1 MRISSLRYFYEVAQ
15 LKSISKVSKDLH
27 ISQPALSHKLFTLEK
42 ELGVT
47 LFERSNRG
55 VELTTKG
62 EILYRYSKEILN
74 THDNL
79 IQEISLESYS
89 KKEVKINV
97 SSVYANFFVTSMAKE
112 LSEIFKGFDI
122 SINRYLQSSEKVR
135 LLHNKADVVIGCSKI
150 NDDDLISDYIGRN
163 KLLLVSNQFIECD
176 KINKKSI
183 ALLDDSMSAFDIK
196 WKGFDKINAS
206 FKTDSLDMIK
216 EYLKNPDTAAIV
228 PKVAVEEELRLGKLT
243 ILCSED
249 QDRYYNLF
257 MTYRKDIGNNLKK
270 KIKIFKQELENRLDE
285 EDINSLIQRRK

>member
-74 THDNL
+74 TYDNL
-79 IQEISLESYS
+79 IEEISSESYS
-89 KKEVKINV
+89 KKEIKINV

-135 LLHNKADVVIGCSKI
+135 LLHNKADIVIGCSKI

-163 KLLLVSNQFIECD
+163 KLLLVSNQFVECD

-183 ALLDDSMSAFDIK
+183 ALLDDSMSASYLK
-196 WKGFDKINAS
+196 SKGLDKINAS

-216 EYLKNPDTAAIV
+216 EYLKNPNTAAIV
-228 PKVAVEEELRLGKLT
+228 PKVAVEEELKLGKLT
-243 ILCSED
+243 ILCSEK

-257 MTYRKDIGNNLKK
+257 ITYRKDIGDNLKK
-270 KIKIFKQELENRLDE
+270 KIKIFKQELENRLDKD
-285 EDINSLIQRRK
+285 DINLLI

>member
-27 ISQPALSHKLFTLEK
+27 ISQPALSHQLFSLEK

-62 EILYRYSKEILN
+62 EILYRYSEEILN

-79 IQEISLESYS
+79 IEEISSESYS
-89 KKEVKINV
+89 KKEIKINV

-183 ALLDDSMSAFDIK
+183 ALLDDSMSASYIK

-216 EYLKNPDTAAIV
+216 EYLKNPNTAAIV
-228 PKVAVEEELRLGKLT
+228 PKVAVEEELKLGKLT
-243 ILCSED
+243 ILCSEK

-257 MTYRKDIGNNLKK
+257 ITYRKDIGDNLKK
-270 KIKIFKQELENRLDE
+270 KIKIFKQELENRLDKD
-285 EDINSLIQRRK
+285 DINLLI

>member
-27 ISQPALSHKLFTLEK
+27 ISQPALSHQLFSLEK

-62 EILYRYSKEILN
+62 EILYRYSEEILN

-79 IQEISLESYS
+79 IEEISSESYS
-89 KKEVKINV
+89 KKEIKINV

-150 NDDDLISDYIGRN
+150 NDDDLVSDYIGRN
-163 KLLLVSNQFIECD
+163 KLLLVSNQFVECD

-183 ALLDDSMSAFDIK
+183 ALLDDSMSASYLK
-196 WKGFDKINAS
+196 SKGLDKINAS

-216 EYLKNPDTAAIV
+216 EYLKNPNTAAIV
-228 PKVAVEEELRLGKLT
+228 PKVAVEEELKLGKLT
-243 ILCSED
+243 ILCSEK

-257 MTYRKDIGNNLKK
+257 ITYRKDIGDNLKK
-270 KIKIFKQELENRLDE
+270 KIKIFKQELENRLDKD
-285 EDINSLIQRRK
+285 DINLLI